1 MAPDMELIGLFVATW
16 GMILPLYYYLG
27 EIRSQLKSC
36 PVCKKAIAEK
46 ELREA
51 EVEGGG

>member
-1 MAPDMELIGLFVATW
+1 MPDLELLGLFMATW
-16 GMILPLYYYLG
+16 AMILPTYDYLG
-27 EIRSQLKSC
+27 EIKSQLKSC

-51 EVEGGG
+51 EVEGA

>member
-1 MAPDMELIGLFVATW
+1 MPDLEIVGLFMATW

-27 EIRSQLKSC
+27 EIKSLVKC
-36 PVCKKAIAEK
+36 PVCKKAIAQK

-51 EVEGGG
+51 EEELV

>member
-1 MAPDMELIGLFVATW
+1 MATEPQLLGMFVATW

-27 EIRSQLKSC
+27 GIKSQLKNC
-36 PVCKKAIAEK
+36 PVCKRAIAEK

-51 EVEGGG
+51 EEDLY

>member
-1 MAPDMELIGLFVATW
+1 MPDLELVGLFLATW

-27 EIRSQLKSC
+27 EIRSQLKTC
-36 PVCKKAIAEK
+36 PVCIRARAKK

-51 EVEGGG
+51 EVESM

>member
-1 MAPDMELIGLFVATW
+1 MPDLELIGLFIATW
-16 GMILPLYYYLG
+16 VMILPLYYYIG
-27 EIRSQLKSC
+27 ELKSQLKSC

-51 EVEGGG
+51 EAEGGG